1 MAISEINPLYQQMGE
16 LLGSIK
22 ALHDKVDFRHAQ
34 AEKQSEA
41 VQAEIR
47 NIKHD
52 QRDLEQKLDGAVYV
66 VKNDVDALKAASGLT
81 SRALDDLTVAIG
93 ALKKPV
99 EEIMA
104 LRARA
109 MGVLLAFSTLGSVF
123 LYFFSPL
130 YHWAV
135 EHIPLGP

>member
-1 MAISEINPLYQQMGE
+1 MTSSEMNPLYQQMGE
-16 LLGSIK
+16 LLGSMK

-34 AEKQSEA
+34 AEKQGEA
-41 VQAEIR
+41 VQVEIR

-52 QRDLEQKLDGAVYV
+52 QRDLEQKFDGAVYV
-66 VKNDVDALKAASGLT
+66 VKNDVDALKAASGVT
-81 SRALDDLTVAIG
+81 SRALDELTAVIG

-109 MGVLLAFSTLGSVF
+109 MGMLLAVSTIGSVF
-123 LYFFSPL
+123 LYFFSPF
-130 YHWAV
+130 YHWIV
-135 EHIPLGP
+135 EHASMLP

>member
-1 MAISEINPLYQQMGE
+1 MTSSEMNPLYQQMGE
-16 LLGSIK
+16 LLGSMK

-34 AEKQSEA
+34 AEKQGEA
-41 VQAEIR
+41 VQAEMR

-52 QRDLEQKLDGAVYV
+52 QRDLEQKFDGAVYV
-66 VKNDVDALKAASGLT
+66 VKNDVDALKAASGVT
-81 SRALDDLTVAIG
+81 SRALDELTAAIG

-109 MGVLLAFSTLGSVF
+109 MGMLLAVSAIGSVF
-123 LYFFSPL
+123 LYFISPF
-130 YHWAV
+130 YHWMV
-135 EHIPLGP
+135 EHAPMLP